1 MDKINLIK
9 ILQKQAIN
17 FDEDVQ
23 HKLSALLSDDYTFI
37 DVATYVNTINA
48 SAKSDIDLLHE
59 AFQTNNIF
67 VSQPIPNIEPS
78 PIIKVAQRLEDIRQ
92 EQELPQPTTNSLQD
106 KIAALR
112 GCSLPGSYLMKQ

>member
-37 DVATYVNTINA
+37 DVATYLSMVNTPI
-48 SAKSDIDLLHE
+48 KSDIDLLQN
-59 AFQTNNIF
+59 AFQNNNKAKPHIPDI
-67 VSQPIPNIEPS
+67 VPSQRE
-78 PIIKVAQRLEDIRQ
+78 KAAQRLEDIRQ
-92 EQELPQPTTNSLQD
+92 EQTIEQPTTNSLQD